1 MQTTVGAALQVRL
14 LGGFELRLGDTPLPP
29 LESARA
35 ESLLAYLLIHRGAP
49 QPRQRLAFLLWPDS
63 SEQQARTNLRHLL
76 HKLRRALPDADR
88 YLDVGSRTLGW
99 RPDAPLRLDL
109 AAFEDA
115 LARADEAAD
124 PVEDLE
130 AAVAAYAGD
139 LLEGSYDDWLLEERE
154 RLRDRYHDAL
164 DRLSRLLAEGGDAAR
179 AIVHAERLL
188 RHEPL
193 REGTCRLLMRL
204 HDARGERAR
213 ALRVYHACAAALER
227 DLGVEASAETRE
239 AYDALLPGAAE
250 AERGRAA
257 FVGRAAERRRLTE
270 LWRESER
277 GHAQLVLIAGEPG
290 IGKTR
295 LVEEL
300 RTRSTHRG
308 AATAEARSY
317 LAQGPLAFG
326 PVPTWQR

>member
-1 MQTTVGAALQVRL
+1 MDTTVGEALTVRL
-14 LGGFELRLGDTPLPP
+14 LGELDLRLGDVPLPP

-63 SEQQARTNLRHLL
+63 TEQQARTNLRHVL

-88 YLDVGSRTLGW
+88 YLDVGARTLGW

-115 LARADEAAD
+115 LARAAEAAD

-139 LLEGSYDDWLLEERE
+139 LLEGSYDEWLIEERE
-154 RLRDRYHDAL
+154 RVRADYHDAL
-164 DRLSRLLAEGGDAAR
+164 DRLAVLLEQRGDAAR

-193 REGTCRLLMRL
+193 RVP
-204 HDARGERAR
+204 A
-213 ALRVYHACAAALER
+213 ACQTPKSM
-227 DLGVEASAETRE
+227 AS
-239 AYDALLPGAAE
+239 
-250 AERGRAA
+250 
-257 FVGRAAERRRLTE
+257 
-270 LWRESER
+270 
-277 GHAQLVLIAGEPG
+277 
-290 IGKTR
+290 
-295 LVEEL
+295 
-300 RTRSTHRG
+300 RTNRTDPSPTHRF
-308 AATAEARSY
+308 TP
-317 LAQGPLAFG
+317 PL
-326 PVPTWQR
+326 